1 MLHDLVLTAH
11 ILGACVLIG
20 TGSGIAFFML
30 ISHRSG
36 DVAGIAHTAGIVV
49 LADFVFTATAAVL
62 QPVTGL
68 WLVWSAGWALTEG
81 WILAS
86 IALYLFI
93 GALWLPVVGIQMR
106 MKRLA
111 TEAHQTGTGL
121 PAAYHRLFRIWFAC
135 GVPAFSAILALLWLM
150 VTKPALGV

>member
-1 MLHDLVLTAH
+1 MLFELVKTAH

-30 ISHRSG
+30 VSHRTG

-49 LADFVFTATAAVL
+49 LADFVFTATAAVA
-62 QPVTGL
+62 QPITGL
-68 WLVWSAGWALTEG
+68 WLVWQGGWGLTEF
-81 WILAS
+81 WVLAS

-111 TEAHQTGTGL
+111 DAALAEGQAL

-135 GVPAFSAILALLWLM
+135 GVPAFAAILALLWLM
-150 VTKPALGV
+150 VTKPTIG